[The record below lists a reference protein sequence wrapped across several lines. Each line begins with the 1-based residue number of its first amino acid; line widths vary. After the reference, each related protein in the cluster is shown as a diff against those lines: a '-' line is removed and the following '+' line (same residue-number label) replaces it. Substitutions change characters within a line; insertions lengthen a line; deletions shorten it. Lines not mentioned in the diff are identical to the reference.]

1 LKGKSSLRATRTRA
15 RVICEAAFMGANKFP
30 PPSIRGVAEDRHR
43 ELAGEGFGYQLLPF
57 EHGSRDGDDDV
68 GFTR

>member
-1 LKGKSSLRATRTRA
+1 
-15 RVICEAAFMGANKFP
+15 MGANKFP